1 MIPKLIACD
10 WGSTNLRIFL
20 LDGEGKILG
29 KKFARR
35 GILNVRKDRFQDA
48 LQFTAGDW
56 LKKYPEL
63 PVIMSGMIGSR
74 QGWIEVPYQHCPCNL
89 NQLADN
95 LRVVEAL
102 GRHLWIVPGVDADSG
117 KRYDV
122 MRGEETQ
129 IAGVVSQQQKP
140 RQMLCLPGTHSKWA
154 IIEDSIITRFTTY
167 MTGELFTLL
176 ARYSILSRLLTQKI
190 HVEKIFIEGLNE
202 AEQTDEWLAQI
213 FQGRTKV
220 LSRRLADTE
229 VHSYLSGLLIGY
241 EIKQGLKHYPEV
253 LQMPVGIVANERVAR
268 LYQIAFAK
276 KNIHADIHDV
286 DRVSTEGLFQLA
298 CLAKLIC

>member
-1 MIPKLIACD
+1 MTPKLIACD
-10 WGSTNLRIFL
+10 WGSTNLRVFL
-20 LDGEGKILG
+20 LDDDGKILG

-35 GILNVRKDRFQDA
+35 GILNVRKNRFQDA
-48 LQFTAGDW
+48 LQFTVGDW
-56 LKKYPEL
+56 LKKYPDL
-63 PVIMSGMIGSR
+63 PIIMSGMIGSR
-74 QGWIEVPYQHCPCNL
+74 QGWVEVPYQHCPCNL
-89 NQLADN
+89 NQLANN
-95 LRVVEAL
+95 LTVIEAL
-102 GRHLWIVPGVDADSG
+102 GRSLLIVPGVDVNSA

-129 IAGVVSQQQKP
+129 IAGAIGQQEKS

-154 IIEDSIITRFTTY
+154 IIEDHVITKFTTY

-190 HVEKIFIEGLNE
+190 HVENIFIEGLNE
-202 AEQTDEWLAQI
+202 AEQTDEWLSQI

-220 LSRRLADTE
+220 LAKQLAETE

-241 EIKQGLKHYPEV
+241 EIKQGLQHYPEV
-253 LQMPVGIVANERVAR
+253 LQMPVGIVANERVAQ
-268 LYQIAFAK
+268 LYQIAFAQ
-276 KNIHADIHDV
+276 KNIRAEIHDV

-298 CLAKLIC
+298 RLAKLI